1 MSLSTIFLLCL
12 RPFTTDATCD
22 LQDQS
27 WLYHPLHTRPRCDN
41 KALLGVI
48 KQHTPSVASS
58 THQRERW
65 VMFSNIPN
73 IPNILLVAQHTRERW
88 VMFPKFLLWIFI
100 FLCRR
105 PICSGPILGDAVW
118 QSVKAIL
125 RLVGKR
131 VGRLGRLARISTK
144 VKISEEQIRST
155 FQF

>member
-58 THQRERW
+58 TQLRERDESCFQIF
-65 VMFSNIPN
+65 FS
-73 IPNILLVAQHTRERW
+73 ES
-88 VMFPKFLLWIFI
+88 
-100 FLCRR
+100 

-131 VGRLGRLARISTK
+131 VGRLGRLTQISTK
-144 VKISEEQIRST
+144 VKISEEQIR
-155 FQF
+155 